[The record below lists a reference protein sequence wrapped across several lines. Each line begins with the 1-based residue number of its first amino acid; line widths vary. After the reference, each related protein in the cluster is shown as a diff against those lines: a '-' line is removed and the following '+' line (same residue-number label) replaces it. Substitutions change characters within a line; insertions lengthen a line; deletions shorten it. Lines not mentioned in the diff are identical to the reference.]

1 MRVLL
6 VSHEASRSGAPRVAA
21 MVARTLAASGH
32 EVRVVSR
39 VPGPLLADLASAAP
53 TSVEP
58 LHRVRRRV
66 RRQKGLGR
74 AGLVLDTALAALM
87 LLLHR
92 PDLVYVNS
100 TAAAVYLRP
109 ALWLR
114 LPTVLHVHESAEVAT
129 FFLARDRAP
138 RLLRGIT
145 LVACSPSVRTD
156 LTTLSDQR
164 PEDLVLLPSVPDDD
178 AVVRL
183 AAEPLDLAYGSSELV
198 VGCCGSV
205 ERRKG
210 PDLWVE
216 AAQRV
221 RAALPDRPLRF
232 VWLGDLDG
240 PVPGAAEAGAEF
252 CGPSANPYPHM
263 RRFDIATLPSRDD
276 PFPLVVLESMLLGT
290 PVVAFDVGG
299 VAQQIGDAGRLA
311 PAGDVEAFAGAVTDL
326 LVDDDERG
334 RLGAAAAARVDE
346 LYSSRAFAEQLAE
359 VVDGALGGG
368 TGQGPARVPAGERT
382 AAGR

>member
-1 MRVLL
+1 
-6 VSHEASRSGAPRVAA
+6 
-21 MVARTLAASGH
+21 MVARTLVAGGH
-32 EVRVVSR
+32 AVRVLSR
-39 VPGPLLADLASAAP
+39 APGPLLADLRSAAP

-58 LHRVRRRV
+58 LHRVRRRLH
-66 RRQKGLGR
+66 RTRGLSLV
-74 AGLVLDTALAALM
+74 AHVLDTALAGVM
-87 LLLHR
+87 LLRHR

-100 TAAAVYLRP
+100 AAAAVYLRP

-114 LPTVLHVHESAEVAT
+114 LPTVLHVHESAQVAT
-129 FFLARDRAP
+129 SFLTRDRAP

-156 LTTLSDQR
+156 LTTLTDQR
-164 PEDLVLLPSVPDDD
+164 PEDLVLLPSVPDDE

-183 AAEPLDLAYGSSELV
+183 AAEPLDRSYGAADLV

-221 RAALPDRPLRF
+221 RAALPDRAIRF

-240 PVPGAAEAGAEF
+240 PVPGATEAGVEF

-263 RRFDIATLPSRDD
+263 QRFDVATLPSRDD

-299 VAQQIGDAGRLA
+299 VAEQIGDAGRLV
-311 PAGDVEAFAGAVTDL
+311 PAEDVDAFARAVTDL
-326 LVDDDERG
+326 LLDDDERG
-334 RLGAAAAARVDE
+334 RLGTAAAARVNA
-346 LYSSRAFAEQLAE
+346 LYSSQAFAQQLEKVVEGAVSGRGQALVSTSERASAE
-359 VVDGALGGG
+359 
-368 TGQGPARVPAGERT
+368 R
-382 AAGR
+382 